1 MEGAFA
7 LFVIVTAV
15 GSLLSDYLASVNK
28 MMKEK

>member
-15 GSLLSDYLASVNK
+15 GSLLSDYLASMNSNT
-28 MMKEK
+28 

>member
-7 LFVIVTAV
+7 LFVIVTDV